1 MPSRINAAL
10 ALSLPS
16 LSSLSL
22 SLSLFSPRPGGEKCC
37 VLQCLVRSN
46 LISLLAAEKEIIGF
60 DRIESPRSKGE
71 EAQRAA

>member
-10 ALSLPS
+10 ALSLSSLS

-22 SLSLFSPRPGGEKCC
+22 SLSSLPGGEKCC

-60 DRIESPRSKGE
+60 DRIEAPRSKGE